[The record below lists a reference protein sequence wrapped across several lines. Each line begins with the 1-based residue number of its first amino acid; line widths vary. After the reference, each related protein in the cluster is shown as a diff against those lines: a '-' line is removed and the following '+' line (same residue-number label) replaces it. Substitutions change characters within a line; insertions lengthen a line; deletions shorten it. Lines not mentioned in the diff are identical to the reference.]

1 MLKYHKTLPGS
12 AIWSIPLI
20 LALAFCAWWAGSQIR
35 DANRAANRA
44 ADYSAHSALT
54 KEICEQLAAWP
65 AGKPY
70 PESLADL
77 ALSFP
82 DGGDC
87 SLLERFEYRSIGT
100 SCTVKTELVWS
111 ETDRQMIVHSY
122 PADANAPWIRQ
133 AN

>member
-1 MLKYHKTLPGS
+1 MGS

-20 LALAFCAWWAGSQIR
+20 LVIAFCALWVGSQIR
-35 DANRAANRA
+35 DANRA

-77 ALSFP
+77 ALTFP
-82 DGGDC
+82 DGGDR
-87 SLLERFEYRSIGT
+87 SLLERFEYHSTGT
-100 SCTVKTELVWS
+100 NCTLKTELVWS
-111 ETDRQMIVHSY
+111 ETGRQVIVHSY
-122 PADANAPWIRQ
+122 PADANAPWILQ
-133 AN
+133 AK